1 MKGIQ
6 FIFPSHRQQNLDN
19 LIKMKGARLMM
30 RKSYTQEYKE
40 EASDYVI
47 SSGKPAA
54 QVARELGIGEQML
67 GRWVKARR
75 LARGLDR
82 APVLTLEEK
91 AEVKELRHR
100 VRDLEDE
107 LAFLKKAA
115 AFFAKDRR

>member
-1 MKGIQ
+1 
-6 FIFPSHRQQNLDN
+6 
-19 LIKMKGARLMM
+19 MM
-30 RKSYTQEYKE
+30 RKSYTTEYKE

-47 SSGKPAA
+47 SSGKPIA

-75 LARGLDR
+75 LARGLDN

-100 VRDLEDE
+100 VKDLEDE
-107 LAFLKKAA
+107 IAFLKKAA
-115 AFFAKDRR
+115 AFFAKDQR

>member
-1 MKGIQ
+1 
-6 FIFPSHRQQNLDN
+6 
-19 LIKMKGARLMM
+19 MM
-30 RKSYTQEYKE
+30 RKSYTPEYKE

-47 SSGKPAA
+47 SSGKPIA

-82 APVLTLEEK
+82 APALTLEEK

-100 VRDLEDE
+100 VKDLEDE
-107 LAFLKKAA
+107 IAFLKKAA
-115 AFFAKDRR
+115 AFFAKDQR